1 MVIKAWLNRFSIEN
15 KGLYYKISLVF
26 ALFFVTPV
34 MGFLY
39 FAFKYDILNDDYVP
53 IFFIVLLLIFF
64 FGSMMLRKIFDK
76 ISAIS
81 RDISQTIT
89 NEFSGGQMPAV
100 ADELQGIIRS
110 FRTLEGELRKNFG
123 YLEKKTAEIATLKEL
138 SELCYMTFNPDDLL
152 YITLERALK
161 LTDADV
167 GSLLILTPQRDA
179 FLVQAVI
186 GLGEHIKKGE
196 QVDYATSIAKYAVIN
211 KSPLLVEDIE
221 TDTRFGR
228 SSRPHY
234 ATGSFICMPLK
245 SIQDIIGVLT
255 ISRKKENIPFTQS
268 DIDILTPLVS
278 SAAFTYDNLRL
289 ISEAKERSAAMQSM
303 ELISKAVNSS
313 LRDTELFHAILQEI
327 RGHVPY
333 DVAILLAWDKTTA
346 HSLSILDFLA
356 FVPTRLT
363 LGNTYECEGS
373 IIDRVIKQQSTIFLD
388 ETSTL
393 THPLEKE
400 LCAPEGGDGTCLLMT
415 LKVEGRITGILLLRN
430 VVRTIVDQQSGL
442 LSMMVDSLSLA
453 IEKEK
458 MIASFIN
465 RNHHLDALRQIGSAL
480 SASTFDIEKVLKY
493 TMDMI
498 RIAMNVEAGSLL
510 LLDGNEL
517 QFKVAFNID
526 VAALKEFRLKLG
538 QGIAGYAAARGET
551 ILVPDVSLYPHFH
564 PQIDNQT
571 GFQTRSALCVPMVSQ
586 GKVIGVIEVLNKI
599 NSIFD
604 DNDVH
609 LLQSIATS
617 VSIAMENARLYKE
630 TLSMAETERG
640 IRSMFQKF
648 VPKEIVDKIL
658 LGREAERPIIE
669 EFRALT
675 LLNID
680 IRGFSPLSKRIGPQ
694 KSVAML
700 NHFFATMGEIVFR
713 YHGIVDKYL
722 GDGFLALFGAPVSSA
737 MDADNAVSA
746 ALSMQQAMS
755 QLNEH
760 FQRQFG
766 TTLTMGISI
775 HTGEVVVGNIG
786 FEKKMDYTVIG
797 DAVNF
802 VFKLQALC
810 KSWPDNIL
818 VSEKTCHAA
827 QSPLAV
833 EEISAFE
840 IEPQTKKLKIY
851 RLLGFR
857 E

>member
-1 MVIKAWLNRFSIEN
+1 MGIKTWLDRFSIEN
-15 KGLYYKISLVF
+15 KGLYFKLLLIF
-26 ALFFVTPV
+26 GLFFITPV

-39 FAFKYDILNDDYVP
+39 FAVKYDILNDDYIP
-53 IFFIVLLLIFF
+53 IFFIAILVIFL
-64 FGSMMLRKIFDK
+64 FGFMMLRKIFDQ
-76 ISAIS
+76 IGVIS
-81 RDISQTIT
+81 RDISKTIA
-89 NEFSGGQMPAV
+89 NQFSGGQMPV
-100 ADELQGIIRS
+100 VTDELQGIFRS

-161 LTDADV
+161 LTGADI
-167 GSLLILTPQRDA
+167 GSILILNPQRDA
-179 FLVQAVI
+179 FLVQATI
-186 GLGEHIKKGE
+186 GLGDRIKKGDH
-196 QVDYATSIAKYAVIN
+196 VDYATSIAKYAVIN
-211 KSPLLVEDIE
+211 KSPLLVVDIE
-221 TDTRFGR
+221 KDTRFGR
-228 SSRPHY
+228 ASRAHY

-255 ISRKKENIPFTQS
+255 ISRKWEDVPFEQG

-289 ISEAKERSAAMQSM
+289 INEAKERGAAMQSM
-303 ELISKAVNSS
+303 GLISKAINSR
-313 LRDTELFHAILQEI
+313 LRDTELFHAILEEV
-327 RGHVPY
+327 RRHVPC
-333 DVAILLAWDKTTA
+333 DIAILLDWDKTNA
-346 HSLSILDFLA
+346 RNLSILYFLA
-356 FVPTRLT
+356 FVPTQLT
-363 LGNTYECEGS
+363 LGNTYEYEGS
-373 IIDRVIKQQSTIFLD
+373 IIDRVIKQQSTVFLD
-388 ETSTL
+388 DTSTL

-400 LCAPEGGDGTCLLMT
+400 LCVPESGNGTCLLMT
-415 LKVEGRITGILLLRN
+415 LKVEGRITGVLILQN
-430 VVRTIVDQQSGL
+430 VVRTIVDRQAEPL
-442 LSMMVDSLSLA
+442 AMMVDSLSLA
-453 IEKEK
+453 IEKER
-458 MIASFIN
+458 MISSFIN
-465 RNHHLDALRQIGSAL
+465 RNHQLDTIRQIGSAL

-510 LLDGNEL
+510 LLEGNEL
-517 QFKVAFNID
+517 RFEVAFNID
-526 VAALKEFRLKLG
+526 VAVLKPFPLKLG
-538 QGIAGYAAARGET
+538 QGIAGYSAARGET
-551 ILVPDVSLYPHFH
+551 IMVPDVSLYPHFH
-564 PQIDNQT
+564 PQVDQQT

-599 NSIFD
+599 NGTFD

-609 LLQSIATS
+609 LLQSITTS

-630 TLSMAETERG
+630 MLSMAETERG
-640 IRSMFQKF
+640 IRNMFQKF

-658 LGREAERPIIE
+658 LGHKTERPIIN

-694 KSVAML
+694 KTVAML
-700 NHFFATMGEIVFR
+700 NLFFATMGGIVFKN
-713 YHGIVDKYL
+713 HGIVDKYL
-722 GDGFLALFGAPVSSA
+722 GDGFLALFGAPVPSA
-737 MDADNAVSA
+737 VDADNAVMSA
-746 ALSMQQAMS
+746 LEMQKAMS
-755 QLNEH
+755 QLNED

-766 TTLTMGISI
+766 TALTMGISI

-802 VFKLQALC
+802 VFKLQSLC

-818 VSEKTCHAA
+818 ISEKTCHAA

-833 EEISAFE
+833 EEIGAFE
-840 IEPQTKKLKIY
+840 IEPEAGKLKIY
-851 RLLGFR
+851 RLLGLKK
-857 E
+857 